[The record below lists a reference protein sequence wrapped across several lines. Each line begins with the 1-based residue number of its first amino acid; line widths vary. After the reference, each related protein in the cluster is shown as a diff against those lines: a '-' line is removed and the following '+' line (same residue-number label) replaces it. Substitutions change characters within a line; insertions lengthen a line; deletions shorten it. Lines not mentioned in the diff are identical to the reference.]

1 MANIVWAV
9 VAYAAGIA
17 AVCLAYAAGRLDGRR
32 EGQRQQHTRTDA
44 PIPMEHTHGGDH
56 DDL

>member
-1 MANIVWAV
+1 MANIIGAV

-32 EGQRQQHTRTDA
+32 EGQRQQRTRTDD
-44 PIPMEHTHGGDH
+44 PIPMEHTHGGEED
-56 DDL
+56 